1 VHNVVIQMTSKH
13 LGPKGQVVIPK
24 RMRDTIGIKPG
35 TQVTLEIRED
45 EIVISKPKS
54 KGKYTEYYTST
65 RVSKLKKPVNIKEI
79 ISEEVCGRH
88 ALP

>member
-1 VHNVVIQMTSKH
+1 MQMPSKN

-35 TQVTLEIRED
+35 AEITLEIRED
-45 EIVISKPKS
+45 EIVISKS
-54 KGKYTEYYTST
+54 KIEGKYTEYYSST
-65 RVSKLKKPVNIKEI
+65 RGSKLKKIVNIKEI
-79 ISEEVCGRH
+79 IPEEVCGRH

>member
-1 VHNVVIQMTSKH
+1 MYCVVIKMPSKN

-35 TQVTLEIRED
+35 AEVTLEIRED
-45 EIVISKPKS
+45 EIVISKPKIE
-54 KGKYTEYYTST
+54 GKYTEYYSST
-65 RVSKLKKPVNIKEI
+65 RASKLKKIVNIKEI
-79 ISEEVCGRH
+79 MAEEVCGRH